1 MVLNSDRNN
10 VSLRL
15 YAKKEKKEKSA
26 IRWLSLVAVNT
37 NHCLSIQVLMFTS
50 DGSVKQN
57 TQLISLPYQSSE
69 HEFI

>member
-15 YAKKEKKEKSA
+15 YAKKKEEKSA